1 MSEFIPGLRLAE
13 IFYRDAVAPI
23 LADHY
28 PGLAYSAA
36 LIGSGSD
43 VLGFDTAR
51 SMDHEWGP
59 RLQLFLSEADAP
71 RLGPEI
77 HERLRQ
83 ELPSEVAG
91 ISTHFCRRRGSRDPH
106 LRPHTGGPVE
116 HKVGIQTVTEFLR
129 DGYGLPGYRNLSP
142 VDWLTTTDQVL
153 LELTK
158 GAIFHDGLDELR
170 PMQAALAYYP
180 DQIWRYRLAAQW
192 ARIGE
197 MVAFVGR
204 TAEVGD
210 EIGSRLTAALLAR
223 DVMRLAFLMER
234 QYAPYAKWFGTG
246 FSRLACAPELGPHL
260 ERALAAQ
267 SIADREAGLADAYR
281 VITRMHNDLRSLRRC
296 RPSRCT
302 TSGGRSWLSSPGSSP
317 PRSRRRSPIR
327 PCWRFRMR
335 PAASTSFPIPPPSWS
350 TTGTG
355 CAPSTPV
362 SPDRDNPD
370 AALANGNGRD
380 CL

>member
-1 MSEFIPGLRLAE
+1 MSDFIPGLRLAE

-23 LADHY
+23 LVDHF
-28 PGLAYSAA
+28 PDLAYSAA

-59 RLQLFLSEADAP
+59 RLQLFLSEADAL
-71 RLGPEI
+71 RLGPVI
-77 HERLRQ
+77 HELLRH

-91 ISTHFCRRRGSRDPH
+91 ISTHFAEGDEAGIRH

-116 HKVGIQTVTEFLR
+116 HKVVIETVTQYLR
-129 DGYGLPGYRNLSP
+129 DGYGLPGYRNLSA
-142 VDWLTTTDQVL
+142 VDWLTTTDQGL

-158 GAIFHDGLDELR
+158 GAIFHDGLEELR
-170 PMQAALAYYP
+170 PMQAALSYHP

-210 EIGSRLTAALLAR
+210 EVGSRLTAALLVR

-234 QYAPYAKWFGTG
+234 QYTPYAKWFGTG

-260 ERALAAQ
+260 ERAMAAQ
-267 SIADREAGLADAYR
+267 SFADREAGLADAYR
-281 VITRMHNDLRSLRRC
+281 VVTRMHNDLRITPPLPTEPVHYFGRPFLVIFAGEFAAAIKATITDPAVLALPNEAGGIDQFSDSTAVLEHHRDRLRAFY
-296 RPSRCT
+296 
-302 TSGGRSWLSSPGSSP
+302 SGQP
-317 PRSRRRSPIR
+317 
-327 PCWRFRMR
+327 
-335 PAASTSFPIPPPSWS
+335 
-350 TTGTG
+350 
-355 CAPSTPV
+355 
-362 SPDRDNPD
+362 
-370 AALANGNGRD
+370 
-380 CL
+380 

>member
-23 LADHY
+23 LAAHY
-28 PGLAYSAA
+28 PGLAFSVA

-59 RLQLFLSEADAP
+59 RLQLFLAEEDAP

-91 ISTHFCRRRGSRDPH
+91 ISTHFAEGDEAGIRH
-106 LRPHTGGPVE
+106 LRPHTDGPVE
-116 HKVGIQTVTEFLR
+116 HKVGIGTVAGFLR
-129 DGYGLPGYRNLSP
+129 DGYGLPGYRDLAP

-158 GAIFHDGLDELR
+158 GAIFHDGLNELR
-170 PMQAALAYYP
+170 PMQAAFAYYP

-197 MVAFVGR
+197 IVAFVGR

-210 EIGSRLTAALLAR
+210 EIGSRLTATLLVR

-234 QYAPYAKWFGTG
+234 QYAPYSKWFGTG
-246 FSRLACAPELGPHL
+246 FARLACAPELGPHL
-260 ERALAAQ
+260 EHALAAD
-267 SIADREAGLADAYR
+267 SYADREAGLADAYR
-281 VITRMHNDLRSLRRC
+281 VITRMHNGLAITPPMPTEPVDYFGRPFLVIFAGEFAAAIKATITAPAVLALPNEAGGIDQFADSTAVLEHHRHRLRAFY
-296 RPSRCT
+296 
-302 TSGGRSWLSSPGSSP
+302 SG
-317 PRSRRRSPIR
+317 
-327 PCWRFRMR
+327 
-335 PAASTSFPIPPPSWS
+335 
-350 TTGTG
+350 
-355 CAPSTPV
+355 
-362 SPDRDNPD
+362 
-370 AALANGNGRD
+370 
-380 CL
+380 

>member
-1 MSEFIPGLRLAE
+1 MSDFIPGLRLAE

-23 LADHY
+23 LDSHY
-28 PGLAYSAA
+28 PSLVYSAA

-59 RLQLFLSEADAP
+59 RLQLFLSDADAP

-91 ISTHFCRRRGSRDPH
+91 ISTHFAEGDEAGIRH

-116 HKVGIQTVTEFLR
+116 HKVRVETVAGFLR
-129 DGYGLPGYRNLSP
+129 DDYGLSGYRDLDP

-170 PMQAALAYYP
+170 PMRAAFACYP

-197 MVAFVGR
+197 MVAFV
-204 TAEVGD
+204 
-210 EIGSRLTAALLAR
+210 
-223 DVMRLAFLMER
+223 
-234 QYAPYAKWFGTG
+234 
-246 FSRLACAPELGPHL
+246 
-260 ERALAAQ
+260 
-267 SIADREAGLADAYR
+267 
-281 VITRMHNDLRSLRRC
+281 
-296 RPSRCT
+296 
-302 TSGGRSWLSSPGSSP
+302 
-317 PRSRRRSPIR
+317 
-327 PCWRFRMR
+327 
-335 PAASTSFPIPPPSWS
+335 
-350 TTGTG
+350 
-355 CAPSTPV
+355 
-362 SPDRDNPD
+362 
-370 AALANGNGRD
+370 
-380 CL
+380 